1 MADQYIRSGLSGW
14 TAVPG
19 VEWGVG
25 EELFDFVYYPFVEYA
40 WQGFTYDFDQR
51 SLNKVWSDSDYV
63 YVAYNNGLSIISLI
77 SEEQVSYIS
86 YSSGFTDVWA
96 SDSYV
101 FVSTS
106 DDGVKYLD
114 KTLVSG
120 SNNLTSCLIDF
131 AKTNTIQSNY
141 VISVD
146 GCGETFISFCT
157 LSGVDFFKLEP
168 NGFHS
173 YTTAPGAELCYL
185 LNDRELYYTVSGTS
199 ASGSEYG
206 LYKVDPISDWATA
219 NLLYLTGSGILYGV
233 SVLTDLYVT
242 ENTSPYGFY
251 NTIML
256 GTDVGAYVI
265 DEYTNTCM
273 CITTTS

>member
-114 KTLVSG
+114 KTLA
-120 SNNLTSCLIDF
+120 NNLD
-131 AKTNTIQSNY
+131 ATITR
-141 VISVD
+141 V
-146 GCGETFISFCT
+146 E
-157 LSGVDFFKLEP
+157 
-168 NGFHS
+168 
-173 YTTAPGAELCYL
+173 
-185 LNDRELYYTVSGTS
+185 
-199 ASGSEYG
+199 
-206 LYKVDPISDWATA
+206 
-219 NLLYLTGSGILYGV
+219 LLYAMNSLMSSMALKRGPLCDVAEASYHAQPWTSVTVTLPKGLLKREISAETQGLTPLIIIMSGD
-233 SVLTDLYVT
+233 SKDLSFVT
-242 ENTSPYGFY
+242 R
-251 NTIML
+251 
-256 GTDVGAYVI
+256 
-265 DEYTNTCM
+265 
-273 CITTTS
+273 